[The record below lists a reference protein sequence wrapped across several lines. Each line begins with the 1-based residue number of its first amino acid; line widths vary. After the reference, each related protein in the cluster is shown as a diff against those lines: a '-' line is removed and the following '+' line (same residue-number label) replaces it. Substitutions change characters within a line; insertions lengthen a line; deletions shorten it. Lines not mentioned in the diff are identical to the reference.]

1 MADVEG
7 LVAQATEAFDLKDWV
22 TEKSTVP
29 TDTETVYLDYETAYE
44 MHALRNEWDLGDE
57 GPRGIADDDE
67 DEFLA
72 KLEVLQER
80 IKASGLKV
88 TMRAVREPER
98 KVIEKAVKRRIP
110 FNKNMTED
118 ERYEAG
124 KAREEAAIIEW
135 LTAAIIKIERP
146 DGAVV
151 RDIDTGLV
159 EFLSQSLYESEWE
172 KLQALFGRLSFAGGL
187 ADSAVD
193 AGFLGREIVSAGE

>member
-29 TDTETVYLDYETAYE
+29 TDSETVYLDYETAYE

-98 KVIEKAVKRRIP
+98 KVIEKAVKRHIP
-110 FNKNMTED
+110 FSKNMSED

-151 RDIDTGLV
+151 RDIDTDLV